1 MTKAQTLAALK
12 NQLDSFYSLQQVI
25 AIIEGIDPEV
35 IVEKETKL
43 TSAIAGKIAEEIEKV
58 LDYNNTNSD
67 LVDTD
72 SVEFELDYDNK
83 ISVTGAG
90 IEIYR
95 IMDHIEAVLTQFT
108 DDDDE

>member
-43 TSAIAGKIAEEIEKV
+43 TPAIAGQIAKEIEKV
-58 LDYNNTNSD
+58 LEYNGSD

-72 SVEFELDYDNK
+72 SAEFELDYDNK
-83 ISVTGAG
+83 ISLTGAS
-90 IEIYR
+90 IEVYR
-95 IMDHIEAVLTQFT
+95 IMDHIDAVLTRFT

>member
-25 AIIEGIDPEV
+25 AIIEGIAEPEV

-43 TSAIAGKIAEEIEKV
+43 TPAVAGQIAKEIEKV
-58 LDYNNTNSD
+58 LDYNRSD

-72 SVEFELDYDNK
+72 SAEFELDYDNK
-83 ISVTGAG
+83 ISLTGAS
-90 IEIYR
+90 IEVYR
-95 IMDHIEAVLTQFT
+95 IMDHIDAVLTRFT

>member
-25 AIIEGIDPEV
+25 AIIEGIAEPEV
-35 IVEKETKL
+35 IVEKQVKL
-43 TSAIAGKIAEEIEKV
+43 TPAVAGQIAAEIEKV
-58 LDYNNTNSD
+58 LDYNSSD

-72 SVEFELDYDNK
+72 SAEFELDYDNK
-83 ISVTGAG
+83 ISLTGAS
-90 IEIYR
+90 IEVYR
-95 IMDHIEAVLTQFT
+95 IMDHIDTVLTRFT

>member
-1 MTKAQTLAALK
+1 MTKAQTLAALN

-43 TSAIAGKIAEEIEKV
+43 TPAIAGKIAEEIEKV

-95 IMDHIEAVLTQFT
+95 IMDHIEAVLTRFT
-108 DDDDE
+108 DGDDE

>member
-25 AIIEGIDPEV
+25 AIIEGIAEPEV
-35 IVEKETKL
+35 IVEKQVKL
-43 TSAIAGKIAEEIEKV
+43 TPAVAGLIAAEIEKV
-58 LDYNNTNSD
+58 LDYNSSD

-72 SVEFELDYDNK
+72 SAEFELDYDNK
-83 ISVTGAG
+83 ISLTGAS
-90 IEIYR
+90 IEVYR
-95 IMDHIEAVLTQFT
+95 IMDHIDTVLTRFT

>member
-1 MTKAQTLAALK
+1 MK

-43 TSAIAGKIAEEIEKV
+43 TLAVKGQIAEEIEKV
-58 LDYNNTNSD
+58 LDYNSSD

-72 SVEFELDYDNK
+72 SAEFELSYDNT
-83 ISVTGAG
+83 ISLTGAS
-90 IEIYR
+90 IEVYR
-95 IMDHIEAVLTQFT
+95 IMDHIDQVLTQFT